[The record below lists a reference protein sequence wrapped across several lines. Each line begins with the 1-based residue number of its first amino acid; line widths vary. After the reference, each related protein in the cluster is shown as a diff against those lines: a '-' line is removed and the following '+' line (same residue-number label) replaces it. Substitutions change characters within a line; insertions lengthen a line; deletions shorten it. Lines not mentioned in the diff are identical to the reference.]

1 MDDVIF
7 EEFKGTGNM
16 ELTLDR
22 NISQKRIFPAI
33 DIEKSGTRKD
43 ELLQSEKERQFASN
57 LRRNLDTNKNVY
69 ILEKLIK
76 LMNLSS
82 NDEIIKNTSF

>member
-1 MDDVIF
+1 
-7 EEFKGTGNM
+7 M

-43 ELLQSEKERQFASN
+43 ELLQLEKERQFASN
-57 LRRNLDTNKNVY
+57 LRRNLDTNKNIY

-82 NDEIIKNTSF
+82 NDEIIKNTNF